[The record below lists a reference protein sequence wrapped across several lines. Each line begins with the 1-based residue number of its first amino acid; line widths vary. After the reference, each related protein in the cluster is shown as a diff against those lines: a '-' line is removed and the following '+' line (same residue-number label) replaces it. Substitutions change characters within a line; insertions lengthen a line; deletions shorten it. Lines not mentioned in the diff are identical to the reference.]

1 LPATAFDTKGLEMNG
16 MNGLLQQRLTRL
28 AFAFMVA
35 VALGACSSVGPYN
48 SISDGADSVLML
60 KGHDPVAYFTL
71 DKLTLGKPE
80 IKATHEGATY
90 RFASEEHKAMFSK
103 DPAKY
108 APQFGGYCSN
118 GVVYGMAFG
127 GDADTWKVIDGKLY
141 IFGGAGSRKYFLMD
155 EKKNLQL
162 ANQYWSSE
170 LKGSSGIM
178 RYYRLV
184 ARVPHYKTG
193 AQLEAEWQQAQSGK
207 PQGVQ

>member
-1 LPATAFDTKGLEMNG
+1 MNMTNCLMWARGAKPGPAVVAAM
-16 MNGLLQQRLTRL
+16 MAL
-28 AFAFMVA
+28 ALA
-35 VALGACSSVGPYN
+35 ACTSVGPYN

-71 DKLTLGKPE
+71 GKHTLGKPD

-90 RFASEEHKAMFSK
+90 RFASDEHRVMFTK
-103 DPAKY
+103 EPARY
-108 APQFGGYCSN
+108 APQYGGFCSN

-127 GDADTWKVIDGKLY
+127 GDPDTWKVIDGKLY

-162 ANQYWSSE
+162 ADQYWSTE
-170 LKGSSGIM
+170 LKGSSGVR

-193 AQLEAEWQQAQSGK
+193 AQLEAEWQQAQGGM
-207 PQGVQ
+207 PQVR

>member
-1 LPATAFDTKGLEMNG
+1 MKFANCMSPTNLA
-16 MNGLLQQRLTRL
+16 RL
-28 AFAFMVA
+28 AATLVVMMTLA
-35 VALGACSSVGPYN
+35 ACGSRGPYN
-48 SISDGADSVLML
+48 SIADGSDSVLML
-60 KGHDPVAYFTL
+60 RGHDPVAYFTL
-71 DKLTLGKPE
+71 GKLTLGKSD
-80 IKATHEGATY
+80 IKATYEGATY
-90 RFASEEHKAMFSK
+90 RFASDEHKTMFTSA
-103 DPAKY
+103 PTKY
-108 APQFGGYCSN
+108 VPQYGGFCSN

-162 ANQYWSSE
+162 ADQYWATE

-193 AQLEAEWQQAQSGK
+193 AQLEAEWQQRQGAK
-207 PQGVQ
+207 PQGMQ